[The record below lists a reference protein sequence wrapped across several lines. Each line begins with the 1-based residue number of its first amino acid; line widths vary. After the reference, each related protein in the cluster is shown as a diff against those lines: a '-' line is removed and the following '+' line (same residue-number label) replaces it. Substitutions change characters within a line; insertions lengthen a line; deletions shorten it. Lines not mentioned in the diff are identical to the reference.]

1 MLSNQGAGAKAILA
15 TKKNSM
21 FKTNVIFGVLALLF
35 FANAQY
41 QGWSLFDRD
50 ASATTSHGSGSG
62 GHTYHK

>member
-1 MLSNQGAGAKAILA
+1 
-15 TKKNSM
+15 M